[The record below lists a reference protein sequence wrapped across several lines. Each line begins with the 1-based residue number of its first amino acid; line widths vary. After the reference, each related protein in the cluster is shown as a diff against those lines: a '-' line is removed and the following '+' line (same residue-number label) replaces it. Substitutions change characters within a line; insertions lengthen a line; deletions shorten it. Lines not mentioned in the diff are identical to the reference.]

1 VAERSYQS
9 RVTDEAEFTRLRLLL
24 AEECER
30 AEQATGDT
38 IKGKRGRLPA
48 QVCTRPGCGKTSYP
62 AHPTAKYCPSS
73 ACRQAAFKAASARG
87 QRLRP
92 PLPEVTALAASNAPG
107 GSLGV
112 QWAFPAGE

>member
-73 ACRQAAFKAASARG
+73 ACRQAAFKAGGTPKLGREAARSP
-87 QRLRP
+87 RDRDL
-92 PLPEVTALAASNAPG
+92 G
-107 GSLGV
+107 G
-112 QWAFPAGE
+112 